1 MSNPTFDQAFQI
13 LNLAREAGVSLETLQ
28 ALYATGLLSDLL
40 RAENPIAV
48 NREAFRVILGYDPS
62 VFRVKMGGS
71 ENTDQIVAALRE
83 DGLWVNDYITQTNF
97 PLKPNALGE
106 DEIEIVDPDRSFS
119 EEEGLQ
125 ILKDKGLTRPTYE
138 HAIRF
143 AKQHGKTTTSEKKL
157 FVIFLHEAW
166 QDPDGDRRVLY
177 VNRYPDNRELNLNY
191 PDNRFNDNCVLV
203 GVRSRKPLHF
213 TPAPISWGRKFL

>member
-13 LNLAREAGVSLETLQ
+13 LNLAREAGVSLETL
-28 ALYATGLLSDLL
+28 
-40 RAENPIAV
+40 
-48 NREAFRVILGYDPS
+48 
-62 VFRVKMGGS
+62 FRVKMGGS
-71 ENTDQIVAALRE
+71 ENTDQIVAALRK
-83 DGLWVNDYITQTNF
+83 DGLWVNNYITQTNF

-166 QDPDGDRRVLY
+166 QDPNGNRRVLY
-177 VNRYPDNRELNLNY
+177 VNRNPDNRELNLNY